1 MRSDLCRSRRSRTIA
16 SRSHGRAAARSDSRG
31 AGVAG
36 TDARRRPSGALAG
49 DGNRLRT
56 VRARGRI
63 ASRSGGRSGQRRTTQ
78 RTSLDCAAVKTMMNE
93 EQLAV
98 PAELEMK
105 SSTGPTIAADVT
117 DESRVP
123 QIPEE
128 LSILPVQGFVVF
140 PGTIVPLNVR
150 RPASI
155 QLLDETLPRTKVIGV
170 LTQRDEAKEDPEPQ
184 DLYHVGTAAM
194 ALKMIRQA
202 DDHLLII
209 AQGLSR
215 FTLRKIVATSP
226 FIRAEVDL
234 VKSISLPES
243 KEWKATFRNLR
254 DSAARLFELTPEAP
268 EQARLMILN
277 IATPEQLADF
287 LAPNLNA
294 DVAQKQALLEE
305 ADVEKRV
312 RAVQKHISAQL
323 EIAQIKEK
331 LQKDVASQF
340 SDAQRRA
347 YLRSQIKAIQHELG
361 EAETGSE
368 EQMEQLRDRLKE
380 ANPPEDVMK
389 QAERE
394 LKRLDFI
401 PPASPEFSVIVSYI
415 EIVADLPWTKLSQD
429 NLDLDQAQ
437 QILDRDHYDLEKVK
451 KRLIEYLAVRK
462 LNPTGHGPILCFLGP
477 PGVGKT
483 SLGQSIADALG
494 RKFVRIS
501 LCGMRDEAEIRGH
514 RRTYIGS
521 IAGRII
527 QELRR
532 AGTRNPVFMLDEIDK
547 IGADF
552 RGDPASALLE
562 VLDPRQNNAFVDRYL
577 DVPFDLSQV
586 IFIGTANYIE
596 GVPEPLRDRIEV
608 ISIPGYTER
617 EKLEIAKRD
626 LVKRQLEEN
635 GLKPEQIE
643 WQEDAL
649 RHIINDYTHEA
660 GVRELERQI
669 ASVCRG
675 IASQVARGKTEHV
688 TVTPELVGEMLGPA
702 KYVRETKLKT
712 SKPGVVTGLAYT
724 PAGGEVLHIEATRYP
739 GKGNITLTGHIGEVM
754 KESVQAAFSL
764 VRSRNSEIGA
774 KAEDF
779 RNIDVHVHVP
789 AGAVPKDGPS
799 AGVAMFTALASLF
812 SNTPVR
818 PDVAMTGEITLRGLV
833 LPIGGLKE
841 KSLAAMRAGI
851 STVIIPKLNEKDLV
865 DVPEEAKQK
874 LKFIPVENVDEV
886 LEAALDKNS
895 AAPAS
900 ESKAA

>member
-1 MRSDLCRSRRSRTIA
+1 MSSKELSTL
-16 SRSHGRAAARSDSRG
+16 RADVEAKP
-31 AGVAG
+31 GVE
-36 TDARRRPSGALAG
+36 S
-49 DGNRLRT
+49 
-56 VRARGRI
+56 
-63 ASRSGGRSGQRRTTQ
+63 
-78 RTSLDCAAVKTMMNE
+78 
-93 EQLAV
+93 
-98 PAELEMK
+98 
-105 SSTGPTIAADVT
+105 TIAAGT
-117 DESRVP
+117 GESQMP
-123 QIPEE
+123 HIPEE
-128 LSILPVQGFVVF
+128 LSILPVRGLVIF
-140 PGTIVPLNVR
+140 PGTIIPLNVQR
-150 RPASI
+150 AASLK
-155 QLLDETLPRTKVIGV
+155 LLDDTLPRTKLIGL
-170 LTQRDEAKEDPEPQ
+170 LTQRDETKEDPTPQ
-184 DLYHVGTAAM
+184 DLYTVGTAAIV
-194 ALKMIRQA
+194 LKLLRQA
-202 DDHLLII
+202 EDNVLVIV
-209 AQGLSR
+209 QGLRR
-215 FTLRKIVATSP
+215 FSLRKIVATSP
-226 FIRAEVDL
+226 FLRAEVDL
-234 VKSISLPES
+234 PESILPPAS
-243 KEWKATFRNLR
+243 KEWEATFRNLR
-254 DSAARLFELTPEAP
+254 DSAARLFELVPDAP

-277 IATPEQLADF
+277 IESPEQLADF
-287 LAPNLNA
+287 LAPNLNV

-305 ADVEKRV
+305 LDVEKRV
-312 RAVQKHISAQL
+312 QAIQEQISAQL
-323 EIAQIKEK
+323 EIAEIQQK

-347 YLRSQIKAIQHELG
+347 YLRSQLKAIQRELG
-361 EAETGSE
+361 EAEGGGE
-368 EQMEQLRDRLKE
+368 EQAQQLRARLEE
-380 ANPPEDVMK
+380 AKPPEEVMK

-415 EIVADLPWTKLSQD
+415 EIIADLPWNKLSQD

-437 QILDRDHYDLEKVK
+437 KILDRDHYDLEKVK

-462 LNPTGHGPILCFLGP
+462 LNPEGHGAILCFLGP

-501 LCGMRDEAEIRGH
+501 LGGMRDEAEIRGH

-521 IAGRII
+521 MPGRII

-532 AGTRNPVFMLDEIDK
+532 CGTRNPVFMLDEIDK

-586 IFIGTANYIE
+586 IFIGTANYID

-608 ISIPGYTER
+608 ISLPGYTER
-617 EKLEIAKRD
+617 EKLEIAKRY
-626 LVKRQLEEN
+626 LVRRQLEEN
-635 GLKPEQIE
+635 GLKAEQIE
-643 WQEDAL
+643 WQDEAL
-649 RHIINDYTHEA
+649 HRIINDYTHEA

-675 IASQVARGKTEHV
+675 IASQVARGKIEHA
-688 TVTPELVGEMLGPA
+688 TVTPELVAEMLGPA

-739 GKGNITLTGHIGEVM
+739 GKGNVTLTGHIGEVM
-754 KESVQAAFSL
+754 KESVQAALSL

-799 AGVAMFTALASLF
+799 AGIAMFTALASLF

-874 LKFIPVENVDEV
+874 LKFVPAENVDQV
-886 LEAALDKNS
+886 LEAALEKNGATIPS
-895 AAPAS
+895 DN
-900 ESKAA
+900 

>member
-1 MRSDLCRSRRSRTIA
+1 MSTKEIS
-16 SRSHGRAAARSDSRG
+16 
-31 AGVAG
+31 
-36 TDARRRPSGALAG
+36 ALQPG
-49 DGNRLRT
+49 
-56 VRARGRI
+56 
-63 ASRSGGRSGQRRTTQ
+63 
-78 RTSLDCAAVKTMMNE
+78 
-93 EQLAV
+93 
-98 PAELEMK
+98 AELK
-105 SSTGPTIAADVT
+105 PAPPSTIAALT
-117 DESRVP
+117 DQSQLP
-123 QIPEE
+123 NIPEE
-128 LSILPVQGFVVF
+128 LSILPIRSFVVF
-140 PGTIVPLNVR
+140 PGTVLPLNVQR
-150 RPASI
+150 AASLK
-155 QLLDETLPRTKVIGV
+155 LLDDTLPRTKVIGL
-170 LTQRDEAKEDPEPQ
+170 LTQRDEAKEDPTSQ
-184 DLYHVGTAAM
+184 DLYSVGTAALV
-194 ALKMIRQA
+194 LKLVRQSE
-202 DDHLLII
+202 DHVLVIV
-209 AQGLSR
+209 QGLRR
-215 FTLRKIVATSP
+215 FSLRKIVATSP
-226 FIRAEVDL
+226 FLRAEVDL
-234 VKSISLPES
+234 PNSVSPPET
-243 KEWKATFRNLR
+243 KEWEATFRNLR
-254 DSAARLFELTPEAP
+254 DSAARLFELIPDAP
-268 EQARLMILN
+268 EQVRLMILN
-277 IATPEQLADF
+277 IDNAEQLADF
-287 LAPNLNA
+287 LAPNLTI
-294 DVAQKQALLEE
+294 DVAEKQAILEE
-305 ADVEKRV
+305 LDVEKRV
-312 RAVQKHISAQL
+312 RAVQNHISAQL
-323 EIAQIKEK
+323 EIAEIQQR

-347 YLRSQIKAIQHELG
+347 YLRSQLKAIQRELG
-361 EAETGSE
+361 EAEAGGE
-368 EQMEQLRDRLKE
+368 EQAQQLRKRLEE
-380 ANPPEDVMK
+380 ANPPEEVMK

-415 EIVADLPWTKLSQD
+415 EIIADLPWNKLSQD

-462 LNPTGHGPILCFLGP
+462 LNPQGHGAILCFLGP

-501 LCGMRDEAEIRGH
+501 LGGMRDEAEIRGH

-521 IAGRII
+521 MPGRVI

-532 AGTRNPVFMLDEIDK
+532 CGTRNPVFMLDEIDK

-562 VLDPRQNNAFVDRYL
+562 VLDPRQNNSFVDRYL

-596 GVPEPLRDRIEV
+596 GIPEPLRDRIEV

-617 EKLEIAKRD
+617 EKVEIARRY
-626 LVKRQLEEN
+626 LLKRQLEEN
-635 GLKPEQIE
+635 GLKPEQCE
-643 WQEDAL
+643 FQEDAL
-649 RHIINDYTHEA
+649 RRVINDYTHEA

-669 ASVCRG
+669 GAICRG

-688 TVTPELVGEMLGPA
+688 IVTPELVAEMLGPA

-754 KESVQAAFSL
+754 KESVQAALSL
-764 VRSRNSEIGA
+764 LRSRDGQLGVKS
-774 KAEDF
+774 EDF
-779 RNIDVHVHVP
+779 RKMDIHVHVP

-799 AGVAMFTALASLF
+799 AGIAMFTALASLF
-812 SNTPVR
+812 SNRPVR
-818 PDVAMTGEITLRGLV
+818 PEVAMTGEITLRGLV

-865 DVPEEAKQK
+865 DVPEEVKQK
-874 LKFIPVENVDEV
+874 IKFVPVENVDEV
-886 LEAALDKNS
+886 LAVALEKNGAS
-895 AAPAS
+895 SAS
-900 ESKAA
+900 ESKLA

>member
-1 MRSDLCRSRRSRTIA
+1 MSDQEIS
-16 SRSHGRAAARSDSRG
+16 
-31 AGVAG
+31 
-36 TDARRRPSGALAG
+36 ALQQG
-49 DGNRLRT
+49 
-56 VRARGRI
+56 
-63 ASRSGGRSGQRRTTQ
+63 
-78 RTSLDCAAVKTMMNE
+78 
-93 EQLAV
+93 
-98 PAELEMK
+98 AELK
-105 SSTGPTIAADVT
+105 PGPQDTIAAIT
-117 DESRVP
+117 DQGQTPR
-123 QIPEE
+123 IPEE
-128 LSILPVQGFVVF
+128 LSILPVRGFVVF
-140 PGTIVPLNVR
+140 PGTVTPLNVQR
-150 RPASI
+150 AASLK
-155 QLLDETLPRTKVIGV
+155 LLDDTLPRTKVIAL
-170 LTQRDEAKEDPEPQ
+170 LTQRDETKDEPAPE
-184 DLYHVGTAAM
+184 DLYSVGTAARV
-194 ALKMIRQA
+194 LKLIRQSE
-202 DDHLLII
+202 DHVLVIV
-209 AQGLSR
+209 QGLRR
-215 FTLRKIVATSP
+215 FSLRKIIATSP
-226 FIRAEVDL
+226 FLRAEVDL
-234 VKSISLPES
+234 PKSISPAPT
-243 KEWKATFRNLR
+243 KEWEATFRNLR
-254 DSAARLFELTPEAP
+254 DSATKLFELTPDAP
-268 EQARLMILN
+268 EQVRLMILN
-277 IATPEQLADF
+277 IDDAEQLADF
-287 LAPNLNA
+287 LAPNLNI
-294 DVAQKQALLEE
+294 DVAEKQAILEE
-305 ADVEKRV
+305 LDVEKRV
-312 RAVQKHISAQL
+312 GAVQQHVSAQL
-323 EIAQIKEK
+323 EIAEIQQR

-361 EAETGSE
+361 EAEAGSE
-368 EQMEQLRDRLKE
+368 EQAQQLRKRLEE
-380 ANPPEDVMK
+380 ANPPEAVMK

-401 PPASPEFSVIVSYI
+401 PSASPEFSVIVSYI
-415 EIVADLPWTKLSQD
+415 EIIADLPWNKLSKD

-462 LNPTGHGPILCFLGP
+462 LNPQGHGAILCFLGP

-501 LCGMRDEAEIRGH
+501 LGGMRDEAEIRGH

-521 IAGRII
+521 MPGRII

-617 EKLEIAKRD
+617 EKVEIAKRY

-635 GLKPEQIE
+635 GLKAEQCE
-643 WQEDAL
+643 FQEDAL
-649 RHIINDYTHEA
+649 RKIINDYTHEA

-669 ASVCRG
+669 AAVCRG
-675 IASQVARGKTEHV
+675 IAAQVARGKIEHA
-688 TVTPELVGEMLGPA
+688 TVTPELVAEMLGPP
-702 KYVRETKLKT
+702 KYIRETKLKT

-724 PAGGEVLHIEATRYP
+724 PAGGEILHIEATRYP

-754 KESVQAAFSL
+754 KESVQAALSL
-764 VRSRNSEIGA
+764 LRSRDGQLGVKS
-774 KAEDF
+774 EDF
-779 RNIDVHVHVP
+779 RKMDLHVHVP

-799 AGVAMFTALASLF
+799 AGIAMFTALASLF
-812 SNTPVR
+812 SNRPVR

-851 STVIIPKLNEKDLV
+851 TTVIIPKLNEKDLV

-874 LKFIPVENVDEV
+874 LKFVPVETVDEV
-886 LEAALDKNS
+886 LAVALEKNS
-895 AAPAS
+895 AL
-900 ESKAA
+900 AALEPKSA

>member
-1 MRSDLCRSRRSRTIA
+1 MSDKQIS
-16 SRSHGRAAARSDSRG
+16 
-31 AGVAG
+31 
-36 TDARRRPSGALAG
+36 ALQPG
-49 DGNRLRT
+49 
-56 VRARGRI
+56 
-63 ASRSGGRSGQRRTTQ
+63 
-78 RTSLDCAAVKTMMNE
+78 
-93 EQLAV
+93 
-98 PAELEMK
+98 AELK
-105 SSTGPTIAADVT
+105 PGPQSTIAAPT
-117 DESRVP
+117 DQSQTP
-123 QIPEE
+123 HIPEE
-128 LSILPVQGFVVF
+128 LSILPVRGFVVF
-140 PGTIVPLNVR
+140 PGTVVPLNIQR
-150 RPASI
+150 AASLK
-155 QLLDETLPRTKVIGV
+155 LLDDTLPRTKVIGL
-170 LTQRDEAKEDPEPQ
+170 LTQRDEAKEDPTPQ
-184 DLYHVGTAAM
+184 DLYTVGTAALV
-194 ALKMIRQA
+194 LKLLRQA
-202 DDHLLII
+202 DDNVLVIV
-209 AQGLSR
+209 QGLQR
-215 FTLRKIVATSP
+215 FSLRKIVATSP
-226 FIRAEVDL
+226 FLRAEVDL
-234 VKSISLPES
+234 PESIVPAAS
-243 KEWKATFRNLR
+243 KEWEATFRNLR
-254 DSAARLFELTPEAP
+254 DSAARLFELAPEAP
-268 EQARLMILN
+268 EQARLMVLN
-277 IATPEQLADF
+277 IESPEQLADF
-287 LAPNLNA
+287 LAPNLNV
-294 DVAQKQALLEE
+294 DIGQKQALLEE
-305 ADVEKRV
+305 LDVEKRV
-312 RAVQKHISAQL
+312 QAVQKQISAQL
-323 EIAQIKEK
+323 EIAEIQQK

-347 YLRSQIKAIQHELG
+347 YLRSQIKAIQRELG
-361 EAETGSE
+361 EAEGGGE
-368 EQMEQLRDRLKE
+368 EQAQQLRARLEE
-380 ANPPEDVMK
+380 AKPPEEVMK

-415 EIVADLPWTKLSQD
+415 EIIADLPWNKLSED

-437 QILDRDHYDLEKVK
+437 KILDRDHYDLEKVK

-462 LNPTGHGPILCFLGP
+462 LNPQGHGAILCFLGP

-501 LCGMRDEAEIRGH
+501 LGGMRDEAEIRGH

-521 IAGRII
+521 MPGRII

-532 AGTRNPVFMLDEIDK
+532 CGTRNPVFMLDEIDK

-586 IFIGTANYIE
+586 IFIGTANYID

-608 ISIPGYTER
+608 ISLPGYTER
-617 EKLEIAKRD
+617 EKLEIAKRY
-626 LVKRQLEEN
+626 LVRRQLEEN
-635 GLKPEQIE
+635 GLKPEQVE
-643 WQEDAL
+643 WQDEGL
-649 RHIINDYTHEA
+649 RRIINDYTHEA

-675 IASQVARGKTEHV
+675 IASQVARGKTEHAI
-688 TVTPELVGEMLGPA
+688 VTPELVAEMLGPA
-702 KYVRETKLKT
+702 KYVRETRLKT

-739 GKGNITLTGHIGEVM
+739 GKGNVTLTGHIGEVM

-779 RNIDVHVHVP
+779 LNTDVHVHVP

-818 PDVAMTGEITLRGLV
+818 PDVAMTGEVTLRGLV

-886 LEAALDKNS
+886 LSVALEKKTPVNS
-895 AAPAS
+895 SAPA
-900 ESKAA
+900 AN

>member
-1 MRSDLCRSRRSRTIA
+1 MSAKELSTFR
-16 SRSHGRAAARSDSRG
+16 
-31 AGVAG
+31 AGVE
-36 TDARRRPSGALAG
+36 PKPGAE
-49 DGNRLRT
+49 
-56 VRARGRI
+56 
-63 ASRSGGRSGQRRTTQ
+63 S
-78 RTSLDCAAVKTMMNE
+78 
-93 EQLAV
+93 
-98 PAELEMK
+98 
-105 SSTGPTIAADVT
+105 TIAAGT
-117 DESRVP
+117 GESQMP

-128 LSILPVQGFVVF
+128 LSILPVRGLVIF
-140 PGTIVPLNVR
+140 PGTIIPLTIQR
-150 RPASI
+150 AASLK
-155 QLLDETLPRTKVIGV
+155 LLDDTLPRTKVIGL
-170 LTQRDEAKEDPEPQ
+170 LTQRDEAKDDPTPP
-184 DLYHVGTAAM
+184 DLYTVGTAALV
-194 ALKMIRQA
+194 LKLLRQA
-202 DDHLLII
+202 EDNVLVIV
-209 AQGLSR
+209 QGLRR
-215 FTLRKIVATSP
+215 FSLRKIVATSP
-226 FIRAEVDL
+226 FLRAEVDL
-234 VKSISLPES
+234 PESIMPAPS
-243 KEWKATFRNLR
+243 KEWEATFRNLR
-254 DSAARLFELTPEAP
+254 DSAARLFELAPDAP
-268 EQARLMILN
+268 EQARMMILN
-277 IATPEQLADF
+277 IESPEQLADF
-287 LAPNLNA
+287 LAPNLNV
-294 DVAQKQALLEE
+294 DVEHKQTLLEE
-305 ADVEKRV
+305 LDVEKRV
-312 RAVQKHISAQL
+312 RAVQKQISAQL
-323 EIAQIKEK
+323 EIAEIQQK

-347 YLRSQIKAIQHELG
+347 YLRSQIKAIQRELG
-361 EAETGSE
+361 EAEGGGE
-368 EQMEQLRDRLKE
+368 EQAQQLRARLEE
-380 ANPPEDVMK
+380 AKPPEEVMK

-415 EIVADLPWTKLSQD
+415 EIIADLPWNNFSQD

-437 QILDRDHYDLEKVK
+437 KILDRDHYDLEKVK

-462 LNPTGHGPILCFLGP
+462 LNPQGHGAILCFLGP

-501 LCGMRDEAEIRGH
+501 LGGMRDEAEIRGH

-521 IAGRII
+521 MPGRII

-532 AGTRNPVFMLDEIDK
+532 CGTRNPVFMLDEIDK
-547 IGADF
+547 VGADF

-586 IFIGTANYIE
+586 IFIGTANYID

-608 ISIPGYTER
+608 ISLPGYTER
-617 EKLEIAKRD
+617 EKLEIAKRY
-626 LVKRQLEEN
+626 LVRRQLEEN
-635 GLKPEQIE
+635 GLKPEQVE
-643 WQEDAL
+643 WQDEAL
-649 RHIINDYTHEA
+649 RRITNDYTHEA

-675 IASQVARGKTEHV
+675 IASQVARGKTEHA
-688 TVTPELVGEMLGPA
+688 TVTPELVVEMLGPT

-739 GKGNITLTGHIGEVM
+739 GKGNVTLTGHIGEVM
-754 KESVQAAFSL
+754 KESVQAALSL
-764 VRSRNSEIGA
+764 VRSRNSEISQE
-774 KAEDF
+774 EDF

-865 DVPEEAKQK
+865 DIPEEAKQK
-874 LKFIPVENVDEV
+874 LKFVPVENVDEV
-886 LEAALDKNS
+886 LAVALEKDGATS
-895 AAPAS
+895 ASAPKLA
-900 ESKAA
+900 

>member
-1 MRSDLCRSRRSRTIA
+1 MSSKELSTL
-16 SRSHGRAAARSDSRG
+16 RAEVDAKP
-31 AGVAG
+31 GVQ
-36 TDARRRPSGALAG
+36 S
-49 DGNRLRT
+49 
-56 VRARGRI
+56 
-63 ASRSGGRSGQRRTTQ
+63 
-78 RTSLDCAAVKTMMNE
+78 
-93 EQLAV
+93 
-98 PAELEMK
+98 
-105 SSTGPTIAADVT
+105 TIAAGT
-117 DESRVP
+117 GESQMP
-123 QIPEE
+123 HIPEE
-128 LSILPVQGFVVF
+128 LSIMPVRGLVIF
-140 PGTIVPLNVR
+140 PGTIIPLNVQR
-150 RPASI
+150 AVSLK
-155 QLLDETLPRTKVIGV
+155 LLDDTLPRTKVIGL
-170 LTQRDEAKEDPEPQ
+170 LTQRDEAKEDPTPQ
-184 DLYHVGTAAM
+184 DLYTVGTAALV
-194 ALKMIRQA
+194 LKLLRQA
-202 DDHLLII
+202 EDNVLVVV
-209 AQGLSR
+209 QGLRR
-215 FTLRKIVATSP
+215 FSLRKIVATAP
-226 FIRAEVDL
+226 FLRAEVDL
-234 VKSISLPES
+234 PQSILPVSS
-243 KEWKATFRNLR
+243 KEWEATFRNLR
-254 DSAARLFELTPEAP
+254 DSAARLFELAPDAP

-277 IATPEQLADF
+277 IESPEQLADF
-287 LAPNLNA
+287 LAPNLNV

-305 ADVEKRV
+305 LDVEKRV
-312 RAVQKHISAQL
+312 RAIQKQISAQL
-323 EIAQIKEK
+323 EIAEIQQK

-347 YLRSQIKAIQHELG
+347 YLRSQIKAIQRELG
-361 EAETGSE
+361 EAEGGGE
-368 EQMEQLRDRLKE
+368 EQAQQLRARLEE
-380 ANPPEDVMK
+380 AKPPEQVMK

-415 EIVADLPWTKLSQD
+415 EIIADLPWNKLSQD

-437 QILDRDHYDLEKVK
+437 KILDRDHYDLEKVK

-462 LNPTGHGPILCFLGP
+462 LNPQGHGAILCFLGP

-501 LCGMRDEAEIRGH
+501 LGGMRDEAEIRGH

-521 IAGRII
+521 MPGRII

-532 AGTRNPVFMLDEIDK
+532 CCTRNPVFMLDEIDK

-562 VLDPRQNNAFVDRYL
+562 VLDPRQNNTFVDRYL

-586 IFIGTANYIE
+586 IFIGTANYID

-608 ISIPGYTER
+608 ISLPGYTER
-617 EKLEIAKRD
+617 EKLEIAKRY
-626 LVKRQLEEN
+626 LVRRQLEEN

-643 WQEDAL
+643 WQDEAL
-649 RHIINDYTHEA
+649 RRIINDYTHEA

-669 ASVCRG
+669 AAVCRG
-675 IASQVARGKTEHV
+675 IASQVARGKIERAI
-688 TVTPELVGEMLGPA
+688 VTPELVAEKLGPA

-724 PAGGEVLHIEATRYP
+724 PTGGEVLHIEATRYP
-739 GKGNITLTGHIGEVM
+739 GKGNVTLTGHIGEVM
-754 KESVQAAFSL
+754 KESVQAALSL
-764 VRSRNSEIGA
+764 LRSRDGQLGVNP
-774 KAEDF
+774 EDF
-779 RNIDVHVHVP
+779 RKMDIHVHVP

-799 AGVAMFTALASLF
+799 AGIAMFTALASLF

-841 KSLAAMRAGI
+841 KALAAMRAGI

-886 LEAALDKNS
+886 LEAALEKNG
-895 AAPAS
+895 ATAPS
-900 ESKAA
+900 VTDVKA

>member
-1 MRSDLCRSRRSRTIA
+1 MT
-16 SRSHGRAAARSDSRG
+16 
-31 AGVAG
+31 
-36 TDARRRPSGALAG
+36 
-49 DGNRLRT
+49 NENEF
-56 VRARGRI
+56 
-63 ASRSGGRSGQRRTTQ
+63 
-78 RTSLDCAAVKTMMNE
+78 SL
-93 EQLAV
+93 Q

-105 SSTGPTIAADVT
+105 SGDAPSSAIAADIS
-117 DESRVP
+117 DQSKAPR
-123 QIPEE
+123 IPEE
-128 LSILPVQGFVVF
+128 LSILPVRGFVVF

-155 QLLDETLPRTKVIGV
+155 ELLDDTLPRTKVIG
-170 LTQRDEAKEDPEPQ
+170 LITQRDEEKEDPEPN
-184 DLYHVGTAAM
+184 DLYHVGTAALI
-194 ALKMIRQA
+194 LKMIRQA

-209 AQGLSR
+209 AQGLRR
-215 FTLRKIVATSP
+215 FRLRKIVAASP
-226 FIRAEVDL
+226 FVRAEIDL
-234 VKSISLPES
+234 LESKSPPGS
-243 KEWKATFRNLR
+243 KEWEAEFRNLR
-254 DSAARLFELTPEAP
+254 DSAAHLFELMPETP
-268 EQARLMILN
+268 EQARLMVMN
-277 IATPEQLADF
+277 ISESEQLADF
-287 LAPNLNA
+287 LAPNLNV

-305 ADVEKRV
+305 LDVEKRL
-312 RAVQKHISAQL
+312 REVQKHISAQL
-323 EIAQIKEK
+323 EIAQIQEK

-361 EAETGSE
+361 EDETGSE
-368 EQMEQLRDRLKE
+368 EQVEQLRDRLKE
-380 ANPPEDVMK
+380 ANPPEEVMK

-401 PPASPEFSVIVSYI
+401 PPASPEYSVIVSYI
-415 EIVADLPWTKLSQD
+415 EIVADLPWNKFSED
-429 NLDLDQAQ
+429 KLDLDQAQ

-451 KRLIEYLAVRK
+451 RRLIEFLAVRK
-462 LNPTGHGPILCFLGP
+462 LNPRGQGPILCFLGP

-501 LCGMRDEAEIRGH
+501 LGGMRDEAEIRGH

-521 IAGRII
+521 MPGRII

-562 VLDPRQNNAFVDRYL
+562 VLDPRQNNTFVDRYL
-577 DVPFDLSQV
+577 DVPFDLSQI
-586 IFIGTANYIE
+586 IFIATANYIE
-596 GVPEPLRDRIEV
+596 GVPEPMRDRMEV
-608 ISIPGYTER
+608 ISLPGYTER
-617 EKLEIAKRD
+617 EKLEIAKRY
-626 LVKRQLEEN
+626 LVRRQIEEN
-635 GLKPEQIE
+635 GLKPEQCD
-643 WQEDAL
+643 WQDDAL
-649 RHIINDYTHEA
+649 RQIINDYTHEA

-669 ASVCRG
+669 GAICRG
-675 IASQVARGKTEHV
+675 IASRVARGRTEHV
-688 TVTPELVGEMLGPA
+688 TVTPQLVGEMLGPT

-739 GKGNITLTGHIGEVM
+739 GKGNVMLTGHIGEVM
-754 KESVQAAFSL
+754 KESVQAALSL
-764 VRSRNSEIGA
+764 VRSRNGEIGA
-774 KAEDF
+774 KPEDF
-779 RNIDVHVHVP
+779 RDMDIHVHVP

-799 AGVAMFTALASLF
+799 AGIAMFTALVSLF

-818 PDVAMTGEITLRGLV
+818 SDVAMTGEITLRGLV

-865 DVPEEAKQK
+865 DVPEEAKQS
-874 LKFIPVENVDEV
+874 LKFVPVENVDEV
-886 LEAALDKNS
+886 LAAALEKDT
-895 AAPAS
+895 AAKPAS
-900 ESKAA
+900 ADEAGGKGKD

>member
-1 MRSDLCRSRRSRTIA
+1 
-16 SRSHGRAAARSDSRG
+16 
-31 AGVAG
+31 
-36 TDARRRPSGALAG
+36 
-49 DGNRLRT
+49 
-56 VRARGRI
+56 
-63 ASRSGGRSGQRRTTQ
+63 
-78 RTSLDCAAVKTMMNE
+78 MNE
-93 EQLAV
+93 EPIIAA
-98 PAELEMK
+98 PAELQAK
-105 SSTGPTIAADVT
+105 GAAPTTIAAAT
-117 DESRVP
+117 EPSQLPR
-123 QIPEE
+123 IPEE
-128 LSILPVQGFVVF
+128 LSILPVRGFVVF
-140 PGTIVPLNVR
+140 PGTVVPLNIR
-150 RPASI
+150 RATSI
-155 QLLDETLPRTKVIGV
+155 KLLDETLPRTKVIGLV
-170 LTQRDEAKEDPEPQ
+170 TQQDETTEEPEPQ
-184 DLYHVGTAAM
+184 ELYRIGTAALV
-194 ALKMIRQA
+194 LKLIRQG
-202 DDHLLII
+202 DDHVLVI
-209 AQGLSR
+209 AQGLQR
-215 FTLRKIVATSP
+215 FSLRKIIATSP
-226 FIRAEVDL
+226 FLRAEIDL
-234 VKSISLPES
+234 IKSISPTPS
-243 KEWKATFRNLR
+243 KEWEATFRNLR
-254 DSAARLFELTPEAP
+254 DSAAKVFELTPEAP

-277 IATPEQLADF
+277 IDNPEQLADF

-294 DVAQKQALLEE
+294 DTAQKQALLEE
-305 ADVEKRV
+305 LDVEKRV

-323 EIAQIKEK
+323 EIAQIQEK
-331 LQKDVASQF
+331 LQRDVASQF

-361 EAETGSE
+361 ETETGSE
-368 EQMEQLRDRLKE
+368 EQVDQLRTRLEE
-380 ANPPEDVMK
+380 AKPPEEVMK

-415 EIVADLPWTKLSQD
+415 EIIADLPWNKLSED
-429 NLDLDQAQ
+429 NLNLDRAQ
-437 QILDRDHYDLEKVK
+437 EILDRDHYDLEKVK

-462 LNPTGHGPILCFLGP
+462 LNPHGHGAILCFLGP

-494 RKFVRIS
+494 RKFVRVS
-501 LCGMRDEAEIRGH
+501 LGGMRDEAEIRGH

-521 IAGRII
+521 MPGRII

-562 VLDPRQNNAFVDRYL
+562 VLDPRQNNTFVDRYL

-586 IFIGTANYIE
+586 IFIGTANYID

-608 ISIPGYTER
+608 ISLPGYTER
-617 EKLEIAKRD
+617 EKLEIAKRY

-635 GLKPEQIE
+635 GLTPEQCE
-643 WQEDAL
+643 WQEEAF
-649 RHIINDYTHEA
+649 RRVIEDYTHEA

-669 ASVCRG
+669 AAVCRG
-675 IASQVARGKTEHV
+675 VASRIARGKIERATI
-688 TVTPELVGEMLGPA
+688 TPEVVGEMLGPT

-739 GKGNITLTGHIGEVM
+739 GKGNVTLTGHIGDVM

-764 VRSRNSEIGA
+764 VRSRDGELGA
-774 KAEDF
+774 KPQDF
-779 RNIDVHVHVP
+779 RDIDVHVHVP

-799 AGVAMFTALASLF
+799 AGIAMFTALASLF

-851 STVIIPKLNEKDLV
+851 STVIIPTLNEKDLV

-874 LKFIPVENVDEV
+874 LKFVPVENVDEV
-886 LEAALDKNS
+886 LNAALETDGAK
-895 AAPAS
+895 
-900 ESKAA
+900 E

>member
-1 MRSDLCRSRRSRTIA
+1 MSTEEISA
-16 SRSHGRAAARSDSRG
+16 SQPG
-31 AGVAG
+31 
-36 TDARRRPSGALAG
+36 
-49 DGNRLRT
+49 
-56 VRARGRI
+56 
-63 ASRSGGRSGQRRTTQ
+63 
-78 RTSLDCAAVKTMMNE
+78 
-93 EQLAV
+93 
-98 PAELEMK
+98 AELK
-105 SSTGPTIAADVT
+105 PGPESTIAAPT
-117 DESRVP
+117 DHSQMP
-123 QIPEE
+123 HIPEE
-128 LSILPVQGFVVF
+128 LSILPMRGFVVF
-140 PGTIVPLNVR
+140 PGTVVPLNVQR
-150 RPASI
+150 AASLK
-155 QLLDETLPRTKVIGV
+155 LLDDTLPRTKVIGLV
-170 LTQRDEAKEDPEPQ
+170 TQRDETKEDPAPQ
-184 DLYHVGTAAM
+184 DLYSIGTAALV
-194 ALKMIRQA
+194 LKLLRQS
-202 DDHLLII
+202 DDHVVVVV
-209 AQGLSR
+209 QGLRR
-215 FTLRKIVATSP
+215 FSLRKVTATSP
-226 FIRAEVDL
+226 FLRAEVDL
-234 VKSISLPES
+234 PNSISPPQT
-243 KEWKATFRNLR
+243 KEWEATFRNLR
-254 DSAARLFELTPEAP
+254 DSAAKLFELTPDAP
-268 EQARLMILN
+268 EQSRLMVLN
-277 IATPEQLADF
+277 IDDAEQLADF
-287 LAPNLNA
+287 LVPNLNI
-294 DVAQKQALLEE
+294 DVAQKQAILEE
-305 ADVEKRV
+305 LDVEKRV
-312 RAVQKHISAQL
+312 HAVQKHVSAQL
-323 EIAQIKEK
+323 EIAEIQQR
-331 LQKDVASQF
+331 LQRDVASQF

-347 YLRSQIKAIQHELG
+347 YLRSQIKAIQRELG
-361 EAETGSE
+361 EAEAGSE
-368 EQMEQLRDRLKE
+368 EQAQQLRKRLEE
-380 ANPPEDVMK
+380 ANPPEAVMK

-415 EIVADLPWTKLSQD
+415 EIIADLPWNKLSTD

-462 LNPTGHGPILCFLGP
+462 LNPQGHGAILCFLGP

-501 LCGMRDEAEIRGH
+501 LGGMRDEAEIRGH

-521 IAGRII
+521 MPGRII

-608 ISIPGYTER
+608 ISLPGYTER
-617 EKLEIAKRD
+617 EKLEIAKRY

-635 GLKPEQIE
+635 GLTPEQCE
-643 WQEDAL
+643 WQEEAL
-649 RHIINDYTHEA
+649 RSIINDYTHEA

-669 ASVCRG
+669 AAVCRG
-675 IASQVARGKTEHV
+675 IASQVARGKTERV
-688 TVTPELVGEMLGPA
+688 TVTSEVMREMLGPA

-724 PAGGEVLHIEATRYP
+724 PAGGEILHIEATRYP
-739 GKGNITLTGHIGEVM
+739 GKGNVTLTGHIGEVM
-754 KESVQAAFSL
+754 KESVQAALSL
-764 VRSRNSEIGA
+764 LRSRDGQLSVNS
-774 KAEDF
+774 EDF
-779 RNIDVHVHVP
+779 RKMDIHVHVP

-799 AGVAMFTALASLF
+799 AGIAMFTALASLF
-812 SNTPVR
+812 SNRPVR

-865 DVPEEAKQK
+865 DVPDEVKQK
-874 LKFIPVENVDEV
+874 IKFEPVENVDEV
-886 LEAALDKNS
+886 LAVALEKNGPV
-895 AAPAS
+895 PAGT
-900 ESKAA
+900 